1 MEEMVIYSIITAL
14 ILIGEAVKVIGLGL
28 GLGIITALILIGE
41 AVKVI
46 ICIHKNNESGDSSN
60 SGSFSSNSNSG

>member
-1 MEEMVIYSIITAL
+1 MEEMVIYS
-14 ILIGEAVKVIGLGL
+14 
-28 GLGIITALILIGE
+28 IITALILIGE

-60 SGSFSSNSNSG
+60 SGSFSSNSNSGYKSMKVQKK